1 MPAGRTGVDLP
12 AEVRAGT
19 SAPGPDVRFES
30 LPGRGSRVGVMNS
43 TDLDGRLAVV
53 AGASKGAGLATALR
67 LRDSGAKVV
76 TIARTPPET
85 AGPLFVRADLST
97 REGVASA
104 AAAVAGLA
112 GVPDILV
119 HVVGGSRSPGGG
131 YAALDDAM
139 WDEELALNLYP
150 AVRLD
155 RALVPGMAARGSG
168 AVVHVTSIQRRMPLH
183 ESTLA
188 YAAAKSAL
196 ATYSK
201 GLANEVA
208 ASGVRVNSVAPGFI
222 RTDGAEQLLAR
233 RMSEQGISR
242 QAALEDL
249 MQGLG
254 GIPLGRP
261 AEPEEV
267 AEVIA
272 FLASDRS
279 SAVTAAEYVVDGGTV
294 RTL

>member
-1 MPAGRTGVDLP
+1 
-12 AEVRAGT
+12 
-19 SAPGPDVRFES
+19 
-30 LPGRGSRVGVMNS
+30 MNS
-43 TDLDGRLAVV
+43 NDLDGRLAVV
-53 AGASKGAGLATALR
+53 AGGSKGTGLATARR
-67 LRDSGAKVV
+67 LRDAGARVV

-85 AGPLFVRADLST
+85 ADPLFVRADLSSP
-97 REGVASA
+97 EGAASA
-104 AAAVAGLA
+104 AAAVAGLV

-119 HVVGGSRSPGGG
+119 HVVGGSSAPAGG
-131 YAALDDAM
+131 YAVLDDDLWAR
-139 WDEELALNLYP
+139 ELALNLFP

-155 RALVPGMAARGSG
+155 RALVPAMAARGSG
-168 AVVHVTSIQRRMPLH
+168 AVVHVTSVQRRMPLH
-183 ESTLA
+183 DSTLA

-208 ASGVRVNSVAPGFI
+208 PAGVRVNAVAPGFI
-222 RTDGAEQLLAR
+222 RTDGAEHLLAR
-233 RMSEQGISR
+233 RMSEGGITR
-242 QAALEDL
+242 QAALDEL
-249 MQGLG
+249 MRVLG

-272 FLASDRS
+272 FLASDRA
-279 SAVTAAEYVVDGGTV
+279 SAITGAEHVVDGGTI

>member
-1 MPAGRTGVDLP
+1 
-12 AEVRAGT
+12 
-19 SAPGPDVRFES
+19 
-30 LPGRGSRVGVMNS
+30 MNS
-43 TDLDGRLAVV
+43 SDLDGRRAVV
-53 AGASKGAGLATALR
+53 AGGSKGTGLATARR
-67 LRDSGAKVV
+67 LRDGGAEVV

-85 AGPLFVRADLST
+85 ADPLFVQADLST
-97 REGVASA
+97 PEGAASA
-104 AAAVAGLA
+104 AAAVAELI

-119 HVVGGSRSPGGG
+119 HVTGGSRAPRGG
-131 YAALDDAM
+131 YAALQDGTWAD
-139 WDEELALNLYP
+139 ELALNLFS

-155 RALVPGMAARGSG
+155 RSLVPGMTSRGSG

-183 ESTLA
+183 DSTLA

-208 ASGVRVNSVAPGFI
+208 PSGVRVNSVAPGFI

-233 RMSEQGISR
+233 RMSEGGTTR
-242 QAALEDL
+242 ETALDDL
-249 MQGLG
+249 MQVLG

-267 AEVIA
+267 AELIA
-272 FLASDRS
+272 FLASDRA
-279 SAVTAAEYVVDGGTV
+279 SAVTGAEHIIDGGTI

>member
-1 MPAGRTGVDLP
+1 
-12 AEVRAGT
+12 
-19 SAPGPDVRFES
+19 
-30 LPGRGSRVGVMNS
+30 MNS
-43 TDLDGRLAVV
+43 NDLDGRLAVV
-53 AGASKGAGLATALR
+53 AGGSKGTGLATARR
-67 LRDSGAKVV
+67 LRDAGARVV

-85 AGPLFVRADLST
+85 ADPLFVRADLSSP
-97 REGVASA
+97 EGAASA
-104 AAAVAGLA
+104 AAAVAGLV

-119 HVVGGSRSPGGG
+119 HVVGGSSAPAGG
-131 YAALDDAM
+131 YAVLDDDLWAR
-139 WDEELALNLYP
+139 ELALNLFP

-155 RALVPGMAARGSG
+155 RALVPAMAARGSG
-168 AVVHVTSIQRRMPLH
+168 AVVHVTSVQRRMPLH
-183 ESTLA
+183 DSTLA

-208 ASGVRVNSVAPGFI
+208 PAGVRVNAVAPGFI
-222 RTDGAEQLLAR
+222 RTDGAEHLLAR
-233 RMSEQGISR
+233 RMSEGGITR
-242 QAALEDL
+242 QAALDEL
-249 MQGLG
+249 MRVLG

-272 FLASDRS
+272 FLASDRA
-279 SAVTAAEYVVDGGTV
+279 SAIAGAEHVVDGGTI

>member
-1 MPAGRTGVDLP
+1 V
-12 AEVRAGT
+12 AELV
-19 SAPGPDVRFES
+19 
-30 LPGRGSRVGVMNS
+30 
-43 TDLDGRLAVV
+43 
-53 AGASKGAGLATALR
+53 
-67 LRDSGAKVV
+67 
-76 TIARTPPET
+76 
-85 AGPLFVRADLST
+85 
-97 REGVASA
+97 
-104 AAAVAGLA
+104 

-119 HVVGGSRSPGGG
+119 HVVGGSRSPAGG
-131 YAALDDAM
+131 YAVL
-139 WDEELALNLYP
+139 DEELWAQEFALNLFP

-155 RALVPGMAARGSG
+155 RELVPGMVARGSG

-183 ESTLA
+183 QSTLA

-208 ASGVRVNSVAPGFI
+208 PAGVRVNSVAPGFI
-222 RTDGAEQLLAR
+222 RTDGAEHLLAR
-233 RMSEQGISR
+233 RMSEDGISR
-242 QAALEDL
+242 EAALDDL
-249 MQGLG
+249 MQVLG

-272 FLASDRS
+272 FLASDRA
-279 SAVTAAEYVVDGGTV
+279 SAVTGAEHVVDGGTI

>member
-1 MPAGRTGVDLP
+1 
-12 AEVRAGT
+12 
-19 SAPGPDVRFES
+19 
-30 LPGRGSRVGVMNS
+30 MNG
-43 TDLDGRLAVV
+43 TDLDGRVAVV
-53 AGASKGAGLATALR
+53 AGGSKGTGLATARR
-67 LRDSGAKVV
+67 LRDAGARTV
-76 TIARTPPET
+76 TIARTAPDSPD
-85 AGPLFVRADLST
+85 PLFVRADLAT
-97 REGVASA
+97 PEGAASA
-104 AAAVAGLA
+104 AAAVTGLV

-119 HVVGGSRSPGGG
+119 HVVGGSRSPAGG
-131 YAALDDAM
+131 YAALDDELWAQ
-139 WDEELALNLYP
+139 ELALNLYP

-183 ESTLA
+183 DSTLA

-208 ASGVRVNSVAPGFI
+208 PAGVRVNSVAPGFI
-222 RTDGAEQLLAR
+222 RTDGAERLLSR
-233 RMSEQGISR
+233 RMLEDGISR
-242 QAALEDL
+242 EAALGGL
-249 MQGLG
+249 MKVLG

-272 FLASDRS
+272 FLASDRA
-279 SAVTAAEYVVDGGTV
+279 SAVTGSEHIVDGGTV

>member
-1 MPAGRTGVDLP
+1 M
-12 AEVRAGT
+12 
-19 SAPGPDVRFES
+19 S
-30 LPGRGSRVGVMNS
+30 S

-53 AGASKGAGLATALR
+53 AGASKGVGLATARR
-67 LRDSGAKVV
+67 LGNAGARVV

-85 AGPLFVRADLST
+85 SDPFFVRADLST

-104 AAAVAGLA
+104 ASAVAELV

-119 HVVGGSRSPGGG
+119 HVVGGSRSPAGG
-131 YAALDDAM
+131 YAALDEELWAQ
-139 WDEELALNLYP
+139 ELALNLFP

-155 RALVPGMAARGSG
+155 RELVPGMVARGSG

-183 ESTLA
+183 QSTLA

-208 ASGVRVNSVAPGFI
+208 PAGVRVNSVAPGFI
-222 RTDGAEQLLAR
+222 RTDGAEHLLAR
-233 RMSEQGISR
+233 RMSEDGVSR
-242 QAALEDL
+242 EAALDGL
-249 MQGLG
+249 MQVLG

-272 FLASDRS
+272 FLASDRA
-279 SAVTAAEYVVDGGTV
+279 SAVTGAEHVVDGGTL